1 MPPKQFE
8 NLKGYIDMVRN
19 HREKAFD
26 EGREDGIVSIIE
38 YIKSGRE
45 DYELP
50 ENPYKIKENGKGKK

>member
-1 MPPKQFE
+1 ME
-8 NLKGYIDMVRN
+8 GYIDMVRN
-19 HREKAFD
+19 HREKAFE

-50 ENPYKIKENGKGKK
+50 ENPYKINKGDKRK